1 MNQLRSTQPSPR
13 APAPKVPS
21 DRPDLRPLLLFA
33 AVALGVGGLLLT
45 MSTLIAPG
53 APFILAAVLGGLA
66 LPALV
71 LTHRDAGA
79 GGVRALLRDCVRMP
93 SSWWWLP
100 TASFGL
106 PVLAWTTAAG
116 LGGAQPLTWSLLGYF
131 VGDLLVGAIVINIW
145 EEMAWTGF
153 VQRRAMVRWGATGG
167 SLLTAVFFT
176 GIHVPLAFD
185 GAHSAGQVASNI
197 LLIAGVATGVRL
209 LIGRVDAWTGRSL
222 LTVGILHSSFNATET
237 ILMPAYDW
245 VRIVMTIAVAVVLVA
260 FTRRDRPVV

>member
-1 MNQLRSTQPSPR
+1 VIRAFPRRIHPGHPAFTAASERSPP
-13 APAPKVPS
+13 AHDKEPPHEPAPLQPAVDPRTRTQGSS
-21 DRPDLRPLLLFA
+21 DRPDHGPLLLFA

-71 LTHRDAGA
+71 LTHREAGA
-79 GGVRALLRDCVRMP
+79 SGVRALLRDCVRMP
-93 SSWWWLP
+93 SSSWWLP
-100 TASFGL
+100 TAGFGL

-153 VQRRAMVRWGATGG
+153 MQRRAMVRWGATGG

-185 GAHSAGQVASNI
+185 GAHSAGRWPPTSSSSPASPP
-197 LLIAGVATGVRL
+197 ASACSSGA
-209 LIGRVDAWTGRSL
+209 
-222 LTVGILHSSFNATET
+222 LTPG
-237 ILMPAYDW
+237 
-245 VRIVMTIAVAVVLVA
+245 
-260 FTRRDRPVV
+260 PVEAC